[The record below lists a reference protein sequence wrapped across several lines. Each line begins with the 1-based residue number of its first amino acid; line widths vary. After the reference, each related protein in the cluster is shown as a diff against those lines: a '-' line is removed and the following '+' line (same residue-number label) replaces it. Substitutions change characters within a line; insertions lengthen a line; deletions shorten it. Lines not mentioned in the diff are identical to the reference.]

1 MSWHCHGTNY
11 AELVSNLQKRGI
23 LTSPEAASAMS
34 KVDRKLFVPPTALP
48 YKDSPQVIGFGATI
62 SAPHM
67 HSYCLS
73 LLADYLKPG
82 MSVLDVGSGSGYLTA
97 VLGLMVCLHTSQ
109 SKHFFSPP
117 SLLCYHFTRLN
128 HQKKSP
134 WDISCN
140 NHFTRLLSEEMSG
153 HSKHDDLLNLQRQAT
168 HAWRWAHGGLNFF
181 LFFSFCGDVT

>member
-1 MSWHCHGTNY
+1 LLIKEKTRLGFVL
-11 AELVSNLQKRGI
+11 ELMQKLLL
-23 LTSPEAASAMS
+23 LTHSL
-34 KVDRKLFVPPTALP
+34 LFPAFRWFFCEFQYLLVVLGGW
-48 YKDSPQVIGFGATI
+48 GFVQ
-62 SAPHM
+62 

-109 SKHFFSPP
+109 TKHFFTPP

-128 HQKKSP
+128 QQKKSP

-153 HSKHDDLLNLQRQAT
+153 HSKHDDLMNLQRQAT
-168 HAWRWAHGGLNFF
+168 HAWRWVHGGLNFF
-181 LFFSFCGDVT
+181 LFFSYCGDVT